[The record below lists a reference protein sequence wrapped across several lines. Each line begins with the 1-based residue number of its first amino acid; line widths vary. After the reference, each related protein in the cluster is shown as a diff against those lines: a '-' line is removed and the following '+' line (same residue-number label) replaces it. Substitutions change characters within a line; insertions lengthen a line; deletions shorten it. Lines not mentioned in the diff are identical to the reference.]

1 MTRFEKSP
9 SGETFRLL
17 ITPNVALSAR
27 QSRLVISGLVSYG
40 IAVALAA
47 TALGAWPVLPFFG
60 FELMVLAIGWSIVRR
75 RSRDYEELCVT
86 ERHVDIRLHRGHH
99 DRSCRFLRYWTRVDL
114 QAAHWRGHPSRL
126 HIGSHGRCVEIGH
139 DLTEEDRI
147 ELAQRL
153 DCLLATT

>member
-1 MTRFEKSP
+1 MTRFEKSQ
-9 SGETFRLL
+9 SGESFRLL

-27 QSRLVISGLVSYG
+27 QSWLIISGLVAYS
-40 IAVALAA
+40 AVAALAA

-60 FELMVLAIGWSIVRR
+60 FELMVLAIAWSMVRC
-75 RSRDYEELCVT
+75 RSRDYEELCVN
-86 ERHVDIRLHRGHH
+86 ERHVDIRLQRGHR

>member
-1 MTRFEKSP
+1 MCLAMDYDWP
-9 SGETFRLL
+9 
-17 ITPNVALSAR
+17 
-27 QSRLVISGLVSYG
+27 LVVGGKTAGLYS
-40 IAVALAA
+40 
-47 TALGAWPVLPFFG
+47 LPAYVIFG
-60 FELMVLAIGWSIVRR
+60 FELMILGIGWSIVRR
-75 RSRDYEELCVT
+75 RSRDYEQLCVT

-99 DRSCRFLRYWTRVDL
+99 DRSCRFLRYWTRVDV
-114 QAAHWRGHPSRL
+114 QAAYWRGHPSRL

>member
-9 SGETFRLL
+9 SGEAFRLL

-27 QSRLVISGLVSYG
+27 QSRLIISGLVSYG
-40 IAVALAA
+40 IAAALVA
-47 TALGAWPVLPFFG
+47 TALGGWPVLPFFG
-60 FELMVLAIGWSIVRR
+60 VELMVLGIGWSIVRR
-75 RSRDYEELCVT
+75 HSRDFEELRAD
-86 ERHVDIRLHRGHH
+86 ERHVDIRLQHGHH
-99 DRSCRFLRYWTRVDL
+99 DRTCRFLRYWTRVDL

-153 DCLLATT
+153 DCLLVTT